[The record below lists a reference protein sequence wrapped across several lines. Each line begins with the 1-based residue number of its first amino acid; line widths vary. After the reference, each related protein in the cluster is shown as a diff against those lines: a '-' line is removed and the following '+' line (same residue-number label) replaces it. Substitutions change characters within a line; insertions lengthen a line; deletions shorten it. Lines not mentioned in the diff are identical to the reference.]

1 MKCIK
6 FKSVEKDFEFSPI
19 FVEFAM
25 SSVVEDLQ
33 VDISFVVKN
42 NFVASLKIL
51 VINGDTV
58 SAFISFSIFFY
69 FTLFVLNF

>member
-1 MKCIK
+1 
-6 FKSVEKDFEFSPI
+6 
-19 FVEFAM
+19 M